1 MGKRKGMEQME
12 RGVENRI
19 DINDRK
25 DKLQCYH
32 QVEVSQV
39 LSV

>member
-19 DINDRK
+19 NINDRK
-25 DKLQCYH
+25 DKL
-32 QVEVSQV
+32 V
-39 LSV
+39 LLPS

>member
-25 DKLQCYH
+25 DKLQCYR